1 MSVDSCAKMVE
12 LMNERKQEAFSEQWQ
27 RQSGGGVACEVV
39 RVCIVHEIK
48 PMPLQN
54 IANLYGLE
62 TFPIK
67 KKFNRYDSWRGRV
80 KKNKAIRPHLK

>member
-27 RQSGGGVACEVV
+27 QQSGSGVTCEVV

-67 KKFNRYDSWRGRV
+67 KKFNRYDKWREKA
-80 KKNKAIRPHLK
+80 KKNKAICPHLK